1 MTTIDRKAKSASV
14 KKKAEVKP
22 AKRKVVKSAASKTVG
37 VQTVGVQTVGVQT
50 VGVRE
55 LRQNA
60 SKILDMVKAG
70 AIIEVTEHGE
80 PVARLAPI
88 KRSLFEEYIE
98 SGLIRPAENPD
109 WRPHPGRVKIKGSKT
124 STEILMEMRAEER
137 F

>member
-1 MTTIDRKAKSASV
+1 MTTIDRKVKSTSA
-14 KKKAEVKP
+14 KKKAG
-22 AKRKVVKSAASKTVG
+22 VKSTVIR
-37 VQTVGVQTVGVQT
+37 T

-88 KRSLFEEYIE
+88 KRSLFEEYVE

-109 WRPHPGRVKIKGSKT
+109 WRPHPGRVKIKGTKT
-124 STEILMEMRAEER
+124 STEILIEMRAEER

>member
-1 MTTIDRKAKSASV
+1 MCYSGDMTTAARKPKTTVA
-14 KKKAEVKP
+14 KKKA
-22 AKRKVVKSAASKTVG
+22 VVKSAALKIVKPAAMQS
-37 VQTVGVQTVGVQT
+37 

-60 SKILDMVKAG
+60 SKVLDAVKAG
-70 AIIEVTEHGE
+70 AIIEITEHGV

-88 KRSLFEEYIE
+88 TRSLYDEYIA

-124 STEILMEMRAEER
+124 STEVLMEMRAEER